1 MAMGNE
7 LYGKLRGHLGPR
19 KLRPDRAAAE
29 PSHARGRLPGEL
41 QCGLLL
47 PEPAI
52 VRRQRA
58 RAHGGGL

>member
-29 PSHARGRLPGEL
+29 PSHARGRLPGRA
-41 QCGLLL
+41 G
-47 PEPAI
+47 PEFLG
-52 VRRQRA
+52 A
-58 RAHGGGL
+58 RSKTKI